1 MLGGMEK
8 RDQLIEEYRKLV
20 SSIARCLLD
29 RMSLPIAVREDIE
42 SAGFLGLV
50 EAADRF
56 NPETGVPFTQFAAI
70 RIRGAMIDWIRSSSH
85 LTGRAYRMAKALKG
99 VTELREE
106 IELSSVEGVLEFAF
120 QGALTFAL
128 SMSDVVEEVEALHDP
143 SPDPEEELVQKR
155 TVEILKEIV
164 AELPE
169 KERSIVELYYFHGK
183 TFLEISH
190 HDSALSKG
198 WISRLHARA
207 LEMIREKLMEKG
219 YA

>member
-1 MLGGMEK
+1 MEK

-29 RMSLPIAVREDIE
+29 KLSLPIAVREDIE
-42 SAGFLGLV
+42 SAGYLGLV

-56 NPETGVPFTQFAAI
+56 DSSTGVPFSQFAAI
-70 RIRGAMIDWIRSSSH
+70 RIRGAMIDWIRASSH

-106 IELSSVEGVLEFAF
+106 VELNSIEGVLEFAF
-120 QGALTFAL
+120 QGALTFQL
-128 SMSDVVEEVEALHDP
+128 SMSEVVEEVEALHDP
-143 SPDPEEELVQKR
+143 GLDPEEELLLKKTQEV
-155 TVEILKEIV
+155 LKEIV
-164 AELPE
+164 SELPE

-190 HDSALSKG
+190 HESALSKG

-207 LEMIREKLMEKG
+207 LEMIREKLLERG